1 MKLKQVIGGL
11 EEMYDPTKTNQPD
24 YPDDYKKGKVIGH
37 NQLCNREVEINREE
51 LRKSLSSA
59 LHYCGAGVR
68 WVNETE
74 RDTILNYIA
83 KAISEG
89 KILTLKNG
97 RSKV

>member
-11 EEMYDPTKTNQPD
+11 EEKDIESNLGLYNLNEEISEKQG
-24 YPDDYKKGKVIGH
+24 Y
-37 NQLCNREVEINREE
+37 NQLCNREVSICEDRLLDIVDRFEWNG
-51 LRKSLSSA
+51 KSYKDLAKALS
-59 LHYCGAGVR
+59 
-68 WVNETE
+68 
-74 RDTILNYIA
+74 

>member
-11 EEMYDPTKTNQPD
+11 EEKDIESNLGLYNLNEEISEKQG
-24 YPDDYKKGKVIGH
+24 Y